1 MNKNYYFLC
10 PLPRSGQTLI
20 NMVLNKSEQIRVSA
34 NSIIPDIFDRLQHLQ
49 KDSNIYK
56 NFPYEKGFNNIYKNI
71 FDNYYSSV
79 QQKHIIDNGT
89 WGTPGNLNIL
99 KNIFK
104 ERKFIIYNRPVLE
117 CLASF
122 IKIEKPKNV
131 EARCDELMHQNGRLY
146 KSLWSIHNLKK
157 TENFVEFQ
165 FNDII
170 NNMDEVIKRIFTF
183 LNLEPE
189 KLSKEVTKFNFDGTV
204 YDDSVLYG
212 PLHNLQPDPD
222 PHNYKDFL
230 TSAVIEKYK
239 HFDGL

>member
-1 MNKNYYFLC
+1 MLGRFQPFHEGHFELFKKILEKT
-10 PLPRSGQTLI
+10 GQVI
-20 NMVLNKSEQIRVSA
+20 IMVR
-34 NSIIPDIFDRLQHLQ
+34 D
-49 KDSNIYK
+49 
-56 NFPYEKGFNNIYKNI
+56 
-71 FDNYYSSV
+71 
-79 QQKHIIDNGT
+79 
-89 WGTPGNLNIL
+89 
-99 KNIFK
+99 
-104 ERKFIIYNRPVLE
+104 
-117 CLASF
+117 
-122 IKIEKPKNV
+122 
-131 EARCDELMHQNGRLY
+131 CDELMHQNGRLY